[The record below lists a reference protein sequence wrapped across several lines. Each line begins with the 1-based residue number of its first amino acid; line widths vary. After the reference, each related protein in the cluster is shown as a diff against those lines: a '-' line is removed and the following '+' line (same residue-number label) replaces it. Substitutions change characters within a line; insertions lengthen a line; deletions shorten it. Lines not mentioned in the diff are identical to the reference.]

1 MCGFISIAVCNAS
14 LASICLASWDRLS
27 TNSVLAVWTCSVH
40 QALDCCC
47 IWHTTDDDHWWKML
61 QQNGQGPLTFSI
73 RIIEWQ
79 LICRQASYLMVM
91 VRFLSHSNSSEQL
104 SKLAHTAK
112 CLMVIVICQLSCWL
126 LDWAKK
132 ALGNVSWV
140 TIYVISKPNISIAR
154 TTPLPLHVGSCRGTD
169 LGNLIVKTI
178 MTSQDLQGN
187 FTKVYS
193 ITTRSSAVHLW
204 PSGGAWSRS
213 KRGYR
218 PWPWSC

>member
-1 MCGFISIAVCNAS
+1 MMTIGEKCFSRM
-14 LASICLASWDRLS
+14 DR
-27 TNSVLAVWTCSVH
+27 
-40 QALDCCC
+40 
-47 IWHTTDDDHWWKML
+47 
-61 QQNGQGPLTFSI
+61 GPLTFSI

-112 CLMVIVICQLSCWL
+112 CLMVIVICQSNSLLAVRLSQKSTWQC
-126 LDWAKK
+126 
-132 ALGNVSWV
+132 WV

-178 MTSQDLQGN
+178 MTSQYLQGN
-187 FTKVYS
+187 FTKVHS